1 MEDLEPE
8 LLIIE
13 EHVNCRKSNEIQF
26 ILSKQGI
33 PYFKVTLGLKFVR
46 FRSKYYELPC
56 VFLGD
61 VTMGGIKELKDF
73 LSQTIDRTK
82 LERTSFYNLFK

>member
-33 PYFKVTLGLKFVR
+33 PYWKITLGVRNVR
-46 FRSKYYELPC
+46 FKGYLYELPC
-56 VFLGD
+56 VFLEGLP
-61 VTMGGIKELKDF
+61 MGGIRELKDF
-73 LSQTIDRTK
+73 ISQSY
-82 LERTSFYNLFK
+82 ETS